1 MLITEYSI
9 WMTVLWS
16 SVLILLFYIL
26 RKKSILLD
34 ICSVSGVIVLY
45 AFCMI
50 RMVVPAE
57 LSWTKVISGGE
68 PYRVLYKALHQRV
81 FSFVYVNDILGL
93 IWITGAVILVL
104 KYIGEYI
111 RLQKFI
117 SSIPSVEDER
127 INEILSKV
135 VSTQVPRVVKTGAVS
150 IPCCFGIF
158 KQTVILP
165 DIRYSDEELYYI
177 LLHECSHLRNKDI
190 LTKALT
196 NILCALYWWNPL
208 VYLLKKD
215 LNQSLEIR
223 CDGIVARKLDKE
235 KRADYLSVMLKLF
248 KDSGSSNE
256 LKKYDSSMM
265 QLFEEHSEKM
275 IERFKLV
282 AELKDGRSWIGKL
295 VAWLIAGI
303 VLVLSYSYI
312 IQPKFEIPKSE
323 IEVDEGVYEITNKD
337 SYIIKK
343 KDGSY
348 VLHTENSE
356 MPINAENI
364 DVFIN
369 DGFQIVEE

>member
-16 SVLILLFYIL
+16 SVFILLFYIL

-57 LSWTKVISGGE
+57 FSWTKVISGGE
-68 PYRVLYKALHQRV
+68 PYRVLYTALHQRL

-93 IWITGAVILVL
+93 IWITGAAILVL

-127 INEILSKV
+127 INAVLSKV
-135 VSTQVPRVVKTGAVS
+135 VTTQAPRVVKTGTVS
-150 IPCCFGIF
+150 IPCCFGIIM
-158 KQTVILP
+158 QTVILP
-165 DIRYSDEELYYI
+165 DIKYSDEELYYI

-282 AELKDGRSWIGKL
+282 ADLKDGRTWIGKL
-295 VAWLIAGI
+295 VAWLIAGM
-303 VLVLSYSYI
+303 VLGLSYSYI
-312 IQPKFEIPKSE
+312 IQPHFEPPKSE
-323 IEVDEGVYEITNKD
+323 IEVDEYAHEVNTSN

-348 VLHTENSE
+348 VLYTENTE
-356 MPINAENI
+356 APIKIENI
-364 DVFIN
+364 EMLKN
-369 DGFQIVEE
+369 EGFRIVEE

>member
-57 LSWTKVISGGE
+57 FSWTKVISGGE
-68 PYRVLYKALHQRV
+68 PYRVLYTALHQRV

-111 RLQKFI
+111 KLQKFI

-135 VSTQVPRVVKTGAVS
+135 VSTQVPRVVKTGTVS

-165 DIRYSDEELYYI
+165 DIKYSDEETYYI

-248 KDSGSSNE
+248 KDCGSSNE

-312 IQPKFEIPKSE
+312 IQPHFEPPKSE
-323 IEVDEGVYEITNKD
+323 IEVDEYVHEVNSSN

-348 VLHTENSE
+348 VLHTEYSE
-356 MPINAENI
+356 ELIKIDNI
-364 DVFIN
+364 EMLKN
-369 DGFQIVEE
+369 DGFRIIEE

>member
-57 LSWTKVISGGE
+57 FSWTKVISGGE
-68 PYRVLYKALHQRV
+68 PYRVLYMSLHQRV

-111 RLQKFI
+111 KLQKFI

-135 VSTQVPRVVKTGAVS
+135 VSTQVPRVVKTGTVS

-165 DIRYSDEELYYI
+165 DIKYSDEETYYI

-295 VAWLIAGI
+295 VGWLIAGI

-312 IQPKFEIPKSE
+312 IQPHFEPPKSE
-323 IEVDEGVYEITNKD
+323 IEVDEYAHEVNSSN

-348 VLHTENSE
+348 VLHTEYSE
-356 MPINAENI
+356 ELIKIDNI
-364 DVFIN
+364 EMLKN
-369 DGFQIVEE
+369 DGFRIIEE